1 MRHSRFLLVAL
12 FLALAALLAWQALAM
27 PTGASFTSNSTD
39 YGPTR
44 SPSSITTNRSTI
56 TTLLLNAIQQD
67 PHWKAYVGNITGTLT
82 LQDAANNT
90 IYDWSGLVA
99 PTGEV
104 YASTNGSLDFSTVAC
119 AAAGTVS
126 TAQTAMNMTGSDPDS
141 IGNTFNSTNHTATTV
156 AGTLLNGC
164 NMTSLYVN
172 NASQGKNSSADYQ
185 EFLMQDAGSNLVY
198 VAIINDNKVG
208 YNGQTYDFEML
219 VAESHVAAPH
229 TYYFYMELG

>member
-1 MRHSRFLLVAL
+1 MRHSRLLLVAL
-12 FLALAALLAWQALAM
+12 SLALAALLAWQALAV
-27 PTGASFTSNSTD
+27 PTGASITSNSTD

-56 TTLLLNAIQQD
+56 TTMVLNAIQQD
-67 PHWKAYVGNITGTLT
+67 PHWKAYVGNVTGTLA

-90 IYDWSGLVA
+90 IYDWTSLTT

-104 YASTNGSLDFSTVAC
+104 YASTDGSLDFSSVAC
-119 AAAGTVS
+119 AAAGTI
-126 TAQTAMNMTGSDPDS
+126 TTEQTAMNMTATDPDN
-141 IGNTFNSTNHTATTV
+141 IGNTFNSTAHTPTLV
-156 AGTLLNGC
+156 AGTTLSGC

-172 NASQGKNSSADYQ
+172 SASQGKVNTSDFQ

-198 VAIINDNKVG
+198 VSIIDNNKVG
-208 YNGQTYDFEML
+208 YNGKTYDFEMI
-219 VAESHVAAPH
+219 VAESHVATPH